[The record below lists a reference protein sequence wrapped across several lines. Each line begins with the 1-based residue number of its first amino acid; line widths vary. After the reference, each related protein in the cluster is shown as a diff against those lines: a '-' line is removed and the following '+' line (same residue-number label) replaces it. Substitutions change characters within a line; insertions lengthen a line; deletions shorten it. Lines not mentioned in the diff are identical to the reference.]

1 MFLHK
6 PPRPDIKRQQGSV
19 ERRIQIPTKALLS
32 HIGGRG
38 RGDTC
43 APSGASVST
52 MGIAILCGG
61 LREGTC

>member
-1 MFLHK
+1 MFLRK
-6 PPRPDIKRQQGSV
+6 PPRPNIKRQQGSV
-19 ERRIQIPTKALLS
+19 ERRIQIPTMALLS

-38 RGDTC
+38 

-52 MGIAILCGG
+52 MGIAILCRG